1 MNSERLYTL
10 IAQPH
15 ISEKVSNI
23 GDDSNQF
30 AFKVARNATKRE
42 VKQAVEKLFDVTVLS
57 VNTLNVKGKIKR
69 NWRGAVSKSGNWKK
83 AYVRIA
89 QGQDID
95 FTRGIT

>member
-23 GDDSNQF
+23 GDESNQF

-42 VKQAVEKLFDVTVLS
+42 IKEAVEKLFDVTVLA
-57 VNTLNVKGKIKR
+57 VNTINVKGKIKR
-69 NWRGAVSKSGNWKK
+69 NLRGTVSKSGNWKK

-95 FTRGIT
+95 FTRGIS